1 MFLPLKLGPLPSPAE
16 QIFNLKFTF
25 ILRKQVMLSLSSL
38 ITIVFGAPK
47 ENSLET
53 SGWLKQPIIASDQ
66 IRTEISEYIQK
77 LIPPLNVP
85 DRITWEHQ
93 ASNLRQEILDRV
105 VFRGVP
111 QEWVNW
117 KARTVWGDILKA
129 GPGYQ
134 IRKLRYQ
141 ALPGLWI
148 PALLYEPTQAQAKI
162 PAILNVNGHVGP
174 PGKSTEYEQLRC
186 INLAKKG
193 VLALHP
199 EWFYFGELAGEDY
212 KHNRMAY
219 LDLCGVS
226 GLSTFYLAMRGG
238 LDVLCDYPSTDLNR
252 VGMTG
257 LSGGGWQTIILSALD
272 ERISLSA
279 PNAGY
284 IDLKN
289 RIDYRSDI
297 GDLEQNPTDLVSIA
311 DYTYLTG
318 MLAPRPTLL
327 LYNQKDDCC
336 FVAKRAE
343 LAVYY
348 PTIPFFQLFAR
359 TTDFVYY
366 ENKNPGTHNY
376 DLDNREQFY
385 RFVKKHYVLL
395 DSTNAEIPS
404 ETELLTAEQL
414 TVGLPEGNANFFTLA
429 KNCLDSLPKYPV
441 PTTGNTERRQW
452 QEAARTRLHQVLC
465 LSPLVDDGITADQL
479 NRRESANSV
488 TIEEYQL
495 MTESQLTL
503 PLLVLSP
510 EQPQHRDIVIAIA
523 DKGRTQMED
532 WIHKEV
538 SLGNTVITVDLLFMG
553 ESIPAGISPWQYA
566 MLIATVGQRPLGIQV
581 RQLQVLIEW
590 VCQKYQVSQVSLQ
603 SQGWNSGIAA
613 LATSGL
619 SPKRIKAINA
629 TDALI
634 DLKILVEQH
643 FDYEDYPAL
652 FCFGLLEEFNVPE
665 LMALSSRV
673 KTRYAR

>member
-1 MFLPLKLGPLPSPAE
+1 MLPL
-16 QIFNLKFTF
+16 
-25 ILRKQVMLSLSSL
+25 SLL
-38 ITIVFGAPK
+38 ITAVLGASK
-47 ENSLET
+47 SNSVEINEWLEK
-53 SGWLKQPIIASDQ
+53 SVVAPDQ
-66 IRTEISEYIQK
+66 IRAEISEYIQQ
-77 LIPPLNVP
+77 LIPSFNVP
-85 DRITWEHQ
+85 DRTTWEHQ
-93 ASNLRQEILDRV
+93 ASALRQEILDKV

-111 QEWVNW
+111 QEWIDW
-117 KARTVWGDILKA
+117 KAETMWEDTLKV

-148 PALLYEPTQAQAKI
+148 PALLYEPIQTQAKM

-174 PGKSTEYEQLRC
+174 PGKSTDYEQLRC

-219 LDLCGVS
+219 LDLCGIS

-238 LDVLCDYPSTDLNR
+238 LDVLYDYPSTDLNR

-272 ERISLSA
+272 ERISLSV

-336 FVAKRAE
+336 FVAERAE
-343 LAVYY
+343 SAVYH
-348 PTIPFFQLFAR
+348 PAIPFFQLFAK
-359 TTDFVYY
+359 TADFVYY
-366 ENKNPGTHNY
+366 ENKDPGTHNY

-385 RFVKKHYVLL
+385 RFVKKHYALL
-395 DSTNAEIPS
+395 DSTESEIPS
-404 ETELLTAEQL
+404 EAELLTAEQL

-429 KNCLDSLPKYPV
+429 KTYLESLPKDPV
-441 PTTGNTERRQW
+441 PMTDDAEQKQW
-452 QEAARTRLHQVLC
+452 QESARSRLQQVLR
-465 LSPLVDDGITADQL
+465 LSPLADDGITADQL
-479 NRRESANSV
+479 LERESRNSV
-488 TIEEYQL
+488 KIERYQL
-495 MTESQLTL
+495 RTTDQLTL
-503 PLLVLSP
+503 PLMVFYPDQL
-510 EQPQHRDIVIAIA
+510 QHQNQNIVIALA
-523 DKGRTQMED
+523 DGGQTQMKD
-532 WIHKEV
+532 RIQKEI
-538 SLGNTVITVDLLFMG
+538 SLGNIVIIVDLLFIG
-553 ESIPAGISPWQYA
+553 ESVPAGISPWQYA
-566 MLIATVGQRPLGIQV
+566 MLIATVGKRPLGIQV
-581 RQLQVLIEW
+581 RQLQLLVEW
-590 VCQKYQVSQVSLQ
+590 VCQKYQVPQISLQ
-603 SQGWNSGIAA
+603 SQGWNSGIVVLAA
-613 LATSGL
+613 SGL
-619 SPKRIKAINA
+619 SPGRVKRINA
-629 TDALI
+629 TEALV
-634 DLKILVEQH
+634 DLKVLINQH
-643 FDYEDYPAL
+643 LDYENYPAL

-665 LMALSSRV
+665 LMALSSQV
-673 KTRYAR
+673 EIQYEH

>member
-1 MFLPLKLGPLPSPAE
+1 MLPL
-16 QIFNLKFTF
+16 
-25 ILRKQVMLSLSSL
+25 SLL
-38 ITIVFGAPK
+38 ITAVFGASK
-47 ENSLET
+47 SNSVKINEWLEK
-53 SGWLKQPIIASDQ
+53 SVVAPDQ
-66 IRTEISEYIQK
+66 IRTEISEYIQQ
-77 LIPPLNVP
+77 LIPSFNVP
-85 DRITWEHQ
+85 DRTTWEHQ
-93 ASNLRQEILDRV
+93 ASALRQEILDKV

-111 QEWVNW
+111 QEWIDW
-117 KARTVWGDILKA
+117 KAETMWEDTLEV

-134 IRKLRYQ
+134 IRKLRYH

-148 PALLYEPTQAQAKI
+148 PALLYEPIQTQAKM

-174 PGKSTEYEQLRC
+174 PGKSTDYEQLRC

-219 LDLCGVS
+219 LDLCGIS

-238 LDVLCDYPSTDLNR
+238 LDVLYDYPSTDLNR

-272 ERISLSA
+272 ERISLSV

-336 FVAKRAE
+336 FVAERAE
-343 LAVYY
+343 SAVYH
-348 PTIPFFQLFAR
+348 PAIPFFQLFAK
-359 TTDFVYY
+359 TADFVYY
-366 ENKNPGTHNY
+366 ENKDPGTHNY

-385 RFVKKHYVLL
+385 RFVKKHYALC
-395 DSTNAEIPS
+395 DSTESEIPS
-404 ETELLTAEQL
+404 EAELLTAEQL

-429 KNCLDSLPKYPV
+429 KTYLESLPKYPV
-441 PTTGNTERRQW
+441 PMTDDTEQEQW
-452 QEAARTRLHQVLC
+452 QKSARLRLQQVLR
-465 LSPLVDDGITADQL
+465 LSPLADDGITVDQL
-479 NRRESANSV
+479 LEQESRNSV
-488 TIEEYQL
+488 KIERYQL
-495 MTESQLTL
+495 RTTDQLTL
-503 PLLVLSP
+503 PLMVFYP
-510 EQPQHRDIVIAIA
+510 AQPQHQNQNIVIALA
-523 DKGRTQMED
+523 DGGRTQMKD
-532 WIHKEV
+532 RIQKEI
-538 SLGNTVITVDLLFMG
+538 SLGNTVIIVDLLFIG
-553 ESIPAGISPWQYA
+553 ESVPAGISPWQYA
-566 MLIATVGQRPLGIQV
+566 MLIATVGKRPLGIQV
-581 RQLQVLIEW
+581 RQLQLLVEW
-590 VCQKYQVSQVSLQ
+590 ACQKYQVPQISLQ
-603 SQGWNSGIAA
+603 SQGWNSGIVV

-619 SPKRIKAINA
+619 SPGRIKKINA
-629 TDALI
+629 AGALL
-634 DLKILVEQH
+634 DLKVLINQH
-643 FDYEDYPAL
+643 LDYENYPAL

-665 LMALSSRV
+665 LMALSSQV
-673 KTRYAR
+673 EIQYEH

>member
-1 MFLPLKLGPLPSPAE
+1 MLPL
-16 QIFNLKFTF
+16 
-25 ILRKQVMLSLSSL
+25 SLL
-38 ITIVFGAPK
+38 ITAVLGASK
-47 ENSLET
+47 SNSVEINEWLEK
-53 SGWLKQPIIASDQ
+53 SVVSPDQ
-66 IRTEISEYIQK
+66 IRAEISEYIQQ
-77 LIPPLNVP
+77 LIPSFNVP
-85 DRITWEHQ
+85 DRTTWEHQ
-93 ASNLRQEILDRV
+93 ASALRQEILDKV

-111 QEWVNW
+111 QEWIDW
-117 KARTVWGDILKA
+117 KAETMWEDTLKV

-148 PALLYEPTQAQAKI
+148 PALLYEPIQTQAKM

-174 PGKSTEYEQLRC
+174 PGKSTDYEQLRC

-219 LDLCGVS
+219 LDLCGIS

-238 LDVLCDYPSTDLNR
+238 LDVLYDYPSTDLNR

-272 ERISLSA
+272 ERISLSV

-336 FVAKRAE
+336 FVAERAE
-343 LAVYY
+343 SAVYH
-348 PTIPFFQLFAR
+348 PAIPFFQLFAK
-359 TTDFVYY
+359 TANFVYY
-366 ENKNPGTHNY
+366 ENKDPGTHNY

-385 RFVKKHYVLL
+385 RFVKKHYALL
-395 DSTNAEIPS
+395 DSTESEIPS
-404 ETELLTAEQL
+404 EAELLTAEQL

-429 KNCLDSLPKYPV
+429 KTYLESLPKDPV
-441 PTTGNTERRQW
+441 PMTDDAEQKQW
-452 QEAARTRLHQVLC
+452 QESARSRLQQVLR
-465 LSPLVDDGITADQL
+465 LSPLADDGITADQL
-479 NRRESANSV
+479 LERESRNSV
-488 TIEEYQL
+488 KIERYQL
-495 MTESQLTL
+495 RTTDQLTL
-503 PLLVLSP
+503 PLMMFYP
-510 EQPQHRDIVIAIA
+510 DQPQHQNIVIALADEGCTQIEDRIQKEIA
-523 DKGRTQMED
+523 
-532 WIHKEV
+532 
-538 SLGNTVITVDLLFMG
+538 LGNTVITVDLLFIG
-553 ESIPAGISPWQYA
+553 ESVPAGISPWQYA
-566 MLIATVGQRPLGIQV
+566 MLIATVGKRPLGIQV
-581 RQLQVLIEW
+581 RQLQLLVEW
-590 VCQKYQVSQVSLQ
+590 VCQKYQVPQISLQ
-603 SQGWNSGIAA
+603 SQGWNSGIVVLAA
-613 LATSGL
+613 SGL
-619 SPKRIKAINA
+619 SPRRVKRINA
-629 TDALI
+629 TEALV
-634 DLKILVEQH
+634 DLKVLINQH
-643 FDYEDYPAL
+643 LDYENYPAL

-665 LMALSSRV
+665 LMALSSQV
-673 KTRYAR
+673 EIQYEH

>member
-1 MFLPLKLGPLPSPAE
+1 MLPL
-16 QIFNLKFTF
+16 
-25 ILRKQVMLSLSSL
+25 SLL
-38 ITIVFGAPK
+38 ITAVLGASK
-47 ENSLET
+47 SNSVEINEWLEK
-53 SGWLKQPIIASDQ
+53 SVVSPDQ
-66 IRTEISEYIQK
+66 IRAEISEYIQQ
-77 LIPPLNVP
+77 LIPSFNVP
-85 DRITWEHQ
+85 DRTTWEHQ
-93 ASNLRQEILDRV
+93 ASALRQEILDKV

-111 QEWVNW
+111 QEWIDW
-117 KARTVWGDILKA
+117 KAETMWEDTLKV

-148 PALLYEPTQAQAKI
+148 PALLYEPIQTQAKM

-174 PGKSTEYEQLRC
+174 PGKSTDYEQLRC

-219 LDLCGVS
+219 LDLCGIS

-238 LDVLCDYPSTDLNR
+238 LDVLYDYPSTDLNR

-272 ERISLSA
+272 ERISLSV

-336 FVAKRAE
+336 FVAERAE
-343 LAVYY
+343 SAVYH
-348 PTIPFFQLFAR
+348 PAIPFFQLFAK
-359 TTDFVYY
+359 TANFVYY
-366 ENKNPGTHNY
+366 ENKDPGTHNY

-385 RFVKKHYVLL
+385 RFVKKHYALL
-395 DSTNAEIPS
+395 DSTESEIPS
-404 ETELLTAEQL
+404 EAELLTAEQL

-429 KNCLDSLPKYPV
+429 KTYLESLPKDPV
-441 PTTGNTERRQW
+441 PMTDDAEQKQW
-452 QEAARTRLHQVLC
+452 QESARSRLQQILR
-465 LSPLVDDGITADQL
+465 LSPLADDGITADQL
-479 NRRESANSV
+479 LERESRNSV
-488 TIEEYQL
+488 KIERYQL
-495 MTESQLTL
+495 RTTDQLTL
-503 PLLVLSP
+503 PLMMFYP
-510 EQPQHRDIVIAIA
+510 DQPQHQNIVIALADEGCTQIEDRIQKEIA
-523 DKGRTQMED
+523 
-532 WIHKEV
+532 
-538 SLGNTVITVDLLFMG
+538 LGNTVITVDLLFIG
-553 ESIPAGISPWQYA
+553 GSVPAGISPWQYA
-566 MLIATVGQRPLGIQV
+566 MLIATVGKRPLGIQV
-581 RQLQVLIEW
+581 RQLQLLVEW
-590 VCQKYQVSQVSLQ
+590 VCQKYQVPQISLQ
-603 SQGWNSGIAA
+603 SQGWNSGIVVLAA
-613 LATSGL
+613 SGL
-619 SPKRIKAINA
+619 SPRRVKRINA
-629 TDALI
+629 TEALV
-634 DLKILVEQH
+634 DLKVLINQH
-643 FDYEDYPAL
+643 LDYENYPAL

-665 LMALSSRV
+665 LMALSSQV
-673 KTRYAR
+673 EIQYEH

>member
-1 MFLPLKLGPLPSPAE
+1 MLP
-16 QIFNLKFTF
+16 F
-25 ILRKQVMLSLSSL
+25 SLL
-38 ITIVFGAPK
+38 ITAVFGASK
-47 ENSLET
+47 SNSVEINEWLEK
-53 SGWLKQPIIASDQ
+53 SVVSPDQ
-66 IRTEISEYIQK
+66 IRTEISEYIQQ
-77 LIPPLNVP
+77 LIPSFNVP
-85 DRITWEHQ
+85 DRTTWEHQ
-93 ASNLRQEILDRV
+93 ASALRQEILDKV

-111 QEWVNW
+111 HEWIDW
-117 KARTVWGDILKA
+117 KAETMWEDTLKV

-148 PALLYEPTQAQAKI
+148 PALLYEPIQTQAKM

-174 PGKSTEYEQLRC
+174 PGKSTDYEQLRC

-219 LDLCGVS
+219 LDLCGIS

-238 LDVLCDYPSTDLNR
+238 LDVLYDYPSTDLNR

-272 ERISLSA
+272 ERISLSV

-336 FVAKRAE
+336 FVAERAE
-343 LAVYY
+343 SAVYH
-348 PTIPFFQLFAR
+348 PAIPFFQLFEKTA
-359 TTDFVYY
+359 DFVYY
-366 ENKNPGTHNY
+366 ENKDPGTHNY

-385 RFVKKHYVLL
+385 RFVKKHYALL
-395 DSTNAEIPS
+395 DSTESEIPS
-404 ETELLTAEQL
+404 EAELLTAEQL

-429 KNCLDSLPKYPV
+429 KTYLESLPKYPV
-441 PTTGNTERRQW
+441 PMTDDTEQEQW
-452 QEAARTRLHQVLC
+452 QESARLRLQQVLR
-465 LSPLVDDGITADQL
+465 LSPLADDGIMADQL
-479 NRRESANSV
+479 LERESRNSV
-488 TIEEYQL
+488 KIERYQL
-495 MTESQLTL
+495 RTTDQLTL
-503 PLLVLSP
+503 PLMVFYPDQL
-510 EQPQHRDIVIAIA
+510 QHQNQNIVIALA
-523 DKGRTQMED
+523 DGGQTQMKD
-532 WIHKEV
+532 RIQKEI
-538 SLGNTVITVDLLFMG
+538 SLGNTVIIVDLLFIG
-553 ESIPAGISPWQYA
+553 ESVPAGISPWQYA
-566 MLIATVGQRPLGIQV
+566 MLIATVGKRPLGIQV
-581 RQLQVLIEW
+581 RQLQLLVEW
-590 VCQKYQVSQVSLQ
+590 VCQKYQVPQISLQ
-603 SQGWNSGIAA
+603 SQGWNSGIVVLAA
-613 LATSGL
+613 SGL
-619 SPKRIKAINA
+619 SPGRVKRINA
-629 TDALI
+629 TEALV
-634 DLKILVEQH
+634 DLKVLINQH
-643 FDYEDYPAL
+643 LDYENYPAL

-665 LMALSSRV
+665 LMALSSQV
-673 KTRYAR
+673 EIQYEH

>member
-1 MFLPLKLGPLPSPAE
+1 MLP
-16 QIFNLKFTF
+16 F
-25 ILRKQVMLSLSSL
+25 SLL
-38 ITIVFGAPK
+38 ITAVFGASK
-47 ENSLET
+47 SNSVEINEWLEK
-53 SGWLKQPIIASDQ
+53 SVVSPDQ
-66 IRTEISEYIQK
+66 IRTEISEYIQQ
-77 LIPPLNVP
+77 LIPSFNVP
-85 DRITWEHQ
+85 DRTTWEHQ
-93 ASNLRQEILDRV
+93 ASALRQEILDKV

-111 QEWVNW
+111 QEWIDW
-117 KARTVWGDILKA
+117 KAETMWEDTLKV

-148 PALLYEPTQAQAKI
+148 PALLYEPIQTQAKM

-174 PGKSTEYEQLRC
+174 PGKSTDYEQLRC

-219 LDLCGVS
+219 LDLCGIS

-238 LDVLCDYPSTDLNR
+238 LDVLYDYPSTDLNR

-272 ERISLSA
+272 ERISLSV

-336 FVAKRAE
+336 FVAERAE
-343 LAVYY
+343 SAVYH
-348 PTIPFFQLFAR
+348 PAIPFFQLFEKTA
-359 TTDFVYY
+359 DFVYY
-366 ENKNPGTHNY
+366 ENKDPGTHNY

-385 RFVKKHYVLL
+385 RFVKKHYALL
-395 DSTNAEIPS
+395 DSTESEIPS
-404 ETELLTAEQL
+404 EAELLTAEQL

-429 KNCLDSLPKYPV
+429 KTYLESLPKYPV
-441 PTTGNTERRQW
+441 PMTDDTEQEQW
-452 QEAARTRLHQVLC
+452 QESARLRLQQVLR
-465 LSPLVDDGITADQL
+465 LSPLADDGIMADQL
-479 NRRESANSV
+479 LERESRNSV
-488 TIEEYQL
+488 KIERYQL
-495 MTESQLTL
+495 RTTDQLTL
-503 PLLVLSP
+503 PLMVFYPDQLQHQNQNIVL
-510 EQPQHRDIVIAIA
+510 ALA
-523 DKGRTQMED
+523 DGGQTQMKD
-532 WIHKEV
+532 RIQKEI
-538 SLGNTVITVDLLFMG
+538 SLGNTVIIVDLLFIG
-553 ESIPAGISPWQYA
+553 ESVPAGISPWQYA
-566 MLIATVGQRPLGIQV
+566 MLIATVGKRPLGIQV
-581 RQLQVLIEW
+581 RQLQLLVEW
-590 VCQKYQVSQVSLQ
+590 VCQKYQVPQISLQ
-603 SQGWNSGIAA
+603 SQGWNSGIVVLAA
-613 LATSGL
+613 SGL
-619 SPKRIKAINA
+619 SPGRVKRINA
-629 TDALI
+629 TEALV
-634 DLKILVEQH
+634 DLKVLINQH
-643 FDYEDYPAL
+643 LDYENYPAL

-665 LMALSSRV
+665 LMALSSQV
-673 KTRYAR
+673 EIQYEH

>member
-1 MFLPLKLGPLPSPAE
+1 MLPL
-16 QIFNLKFTF
+16 
-25 ILRKQVMLSLSSL
+25 SLL
-38 ITIVFGAPK
+38 ITAVFGASK
-47 ENSLET
+47 LDSVKINEWLEK
-53 SGWLKQPIIASDQ
+53 SVVSPDQ
-66 IRTEISEYIQK
+66 IRTEISEYIQQ
-77 LIPPLNVP
+77 LIPSFNVP
-85 DRITWEHQ
+85 DRTTWEHQ
-93 ASNLRQEILDRV
+93 ASALRQEILDKV

-111 QEWVNW
+111 HEWIDW
-117 KARTVWGDILKA
+117 KAETMWEDTLEV

-134 IRKLRYQ
+134 IRKLRYH

-148 PALLYEPTQAQAKI
+148 PALLYEPIQTQAKM

-174 PGKSTEYEQLRC
+174 PGKSTDYEQLRC

-219 LDLCGVS
+219 LDLCGIS

-238 LDVLCDYPSTDLNR
+238 LDVLYDYPSTDLNR

-272 ERISLSA
+272 ERISLSV

-336 FVAKRAE
+336 FVAERAE
-343 LAVYY
+343 SAVYH
-348 PTIPFFQLFAR
+348 PAIPFFQLFEKTA
-359 TTDFVYY
+359 DFVYY
-366 ENKNPGTHNY
+366 ENKDPGTHNY

-385 RFVKKHYVLL
+385 RFVKKHYALL
-395 DSTNAEIPS
+395 DSTESEIPS
-404 ETELLTAEQL
+404 EAELLTAEQL

-429 KNCLDSLPKYPV
+429 KTYLESLPKYPV
-441 PTTGNTERRQW
+441 PMTDDTEQEQW
-452 QEAARTRLHQVLC
+452 QESARLRLQQVLR
-465 LSPLVDDGITADQL
+465 LSPLADDGIMADQL
-479 NRRESANSV
+479 LERESRNSV
-488 TIEEYQL
+488 KIERYQL
-495 MTESQLTL
+495 RTTDQLTL
-503 PLLVLSP
+503 PLMVFYPDQL
-510 EQPQHRDIVIAIA
+510 QHQNQNIVIALA
-523 DKGRTQMED
+523 DGGQTQMKD
-532 WIHKEV
+532 RIQKEI
-538 SLGNTVITVDLLFMG
+538 SLGNTVIIVDLLFIG
-553 ESIPAGISPWQYA
+553 ESVPAGISPWQYA
-566 MLIATVGQRPLGIQV
+566 MLIATVGKRPLGIQV
-581 RQLQVLIEW
+581 RQLQLLVEW
-590 VCQKYQVSQVSLQ
+590 VCQKYQVPQISLQ
-603 SQGWNSGIAA
+603 SQGWNSGIVVLAA
-613 LATSGL
+613 SGL
-619 SPKRIKAINA
+619 SPGRVKRINA
-629 TDALI
+629 TEALV
-634 DLKILVEQH
+634 DLKVLINQH
-643 FDYEDYPAL
+643 LDYENYPAL

-673 KTRYAR
+673 EIQYEH

>member
-1 MFLPLKLGPLPSPAE
+1 MLP
-16 QIFNLKFTF
+16 F
-25 ILRKQVMLSLSSL
+25 SLL
-38 ITIVFGAPK
+38 ITAVFGASK
-47 ENSLET
+47 LNSVEINEWLEK
-53 SGWLKQPIIASDQ
+53 SVVSPDQ
-66 IRTEISEYIQK
+66 IRTEISEYIQQ
-77 LIPPLNVP
+77 LIPLFNVP
-85 DRITWEHQ
+85 DRTTWEHQ
-93 ASNLRQEILDRV
+93 ASALRQEILDKV

-111 QEWVNW
+111 QEWIDW
-117 KARTVWGDILKA
+117 KAETMWEDTLKV

-134 IRKLRYQ
+134 IRKLRYH

-148 PALLYEPTQAQAKI
+148 PALLYEPIQTQAKM

-174 PGKSTEYEQLRC
+174 PGKSTDYEQLRC

-219 LDLCGVS
+219 LDLCGIS

-238 LDVLCDYPSTDLNR
+238 LDVLYDYPSTDLNR

-272 ERISLSA
+272 ERISLSV

-336 FVAKRAE
+336 FVAERAE
-343 LAVYY
+343 SAVYH
-348 PTIPFFQLFAR
+348 PAIPFFQLFEKTA
-359 TTDFVYY
+359 DFVYY
-366 ENKNPGTHNY
+366 ENKDPGTHNY

-385 RFVKKHYVLL
+385 RFVKKHYALL
-395 DSTNAEIPS
+395 DSTESEIPS
-404 ETELLTAEQL
+404 EAELLTAEQL

-429 KNCLDSLPKYPV
+429 KTYLESLPKYPV
-441 PTTGNTERRQW
+441 PMTDDTEQEQW
-452 QEAARTRLHQVLC
+452 QESARLRLQQVLR
-465 LSPLVDDGITADQL
+465 LSPLADDGITADQL
-479 NRRESANSV
+479 LERESRNSV
-488 TIEEYQL
+488 KIERYQL
-495 MTESQLTL
+495 RTTDQLTL
-503 PLLVLSP
+503 PLMVFYPDQL
-510 EQPQHRDIVIAIA
+510 QHQNQNIVIALA
-523 DKGRTQMED
+523 DGGQTQMKD
-532 WIHKEV
+532 RIQKEI
-538 SLGNTVITVDLLFMG
+538 SLGNTVIIVDLLFIG
-553 ESIPAGISPWQYA
+553 ESVPAGISPWQYA
-566 MLIATVGQRPLGIQV
+566 MLIATVGKRPLGIQV
-581 RQLQVLIEW
+581 RQLQLLVEW
-590 VCQKYQVSQVSLQ
+590 VCQKYQVPQISLQ
-603 SQGWNSGIAA
+603 SQGWNSGIVVLAA
-613 LATSGL
+613 SGL
-619 SPKRIKAINA
+619 SPGRVKRINA
-629 TDALI
+629 TEALV
-634 DLKILVEQH
+634 DLKVLINQH
-643 FDYEDYPAL
+643 LDYENYPAL

-673 KTRYAR
+673 EIQYEH